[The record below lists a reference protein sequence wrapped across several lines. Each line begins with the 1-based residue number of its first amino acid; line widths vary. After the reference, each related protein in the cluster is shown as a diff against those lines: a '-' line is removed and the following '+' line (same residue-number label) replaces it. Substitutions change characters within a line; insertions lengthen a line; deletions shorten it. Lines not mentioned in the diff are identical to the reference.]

1 MPPRGALAAPRGR
14 RRTTRALV
22 LSGAFALAACRAG
35 DPAHSHRPDRA
46 ADAVKQVSLGQTT
59 AAGIEQLFGPADERP
74 EDGALV
80 YRFERARGDGD
91 RRRLEVETVTFRFTR
106 GVLSKVCRTRS

>member
-1 MPPRGALAAPRGR
+1 MALAGALA
-14 RRTTRALV
+14 V
-22 LSGAFALAACRAG
+22 AACRAG

-46 ADAVKQVSLGQTT
+46 ADAVKQVSLGHTT
-59 AAGIEQLFGPADERP
+59 AAGIEQLFGPADQRA

-80 YRFERARGDGD
+80 YRFERARGDAD
-91 RRRLEVETVTFRFTR
+91 RRRFEVETVTFRFTR